1 MKKLINLA
9 FCEKQSEKSAA
20 SHCCAFFVF
29 LRPKDVSKSKKL
41 RVVCVSF

>member
-1 MKKLINLA
+1 MKNS
-9 FCEKQSEKSAA
+9 QRKSAA

-41 RVVCVSF
+41 RVVWVYLLKIGGDEWK